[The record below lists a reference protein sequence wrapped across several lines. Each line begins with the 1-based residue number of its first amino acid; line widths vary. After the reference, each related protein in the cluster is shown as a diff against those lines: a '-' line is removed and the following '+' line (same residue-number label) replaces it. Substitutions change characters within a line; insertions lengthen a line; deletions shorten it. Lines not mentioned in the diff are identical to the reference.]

1 MQKNARFPR
10 IRNSRK
16 PGFTYLETLV
26 SVICILLFLW
36 GFQNW
41 MVFVHSHKTHA
52 HLQRKLSE
60 TSHFIACQLHN
71 ANQDWIQE
79 ETFFP
84 TPFDYQAITNDPF
97 VTISVPLASASS
109 YFSISLP
116 PELLE
121 NPYQVL
127 ISKSSDTIYQQ
138 EYVFYHVIVFVTF
151 ASSRYVATSLFVKKY
166 ATP

>member
-1 MQKNARFPR
+1 MQKNVRFQR
-10 IRNSRK
+10 IRYSRK

-26 SVICILLFLW
+26 SVICILTFLG

-71 ANQDWIQE
+71 TNQDWIHE
-79 ETFFP
+79 ETFFT
-84 TPFDYQAITNDPF
+84 TPPAYQSFTSDPF
-97 VTISVPLASASS
+97 VTIPVTLDSASS

-116 PELLE
+116 PEIHE

-127 ISKSSDTIYQQ
+127 ISKSLGSVYEQ
-138 EYVFYHVIVFVTF
+138 EYIFYHVIVFVTLESKNF
-151 ASSRYVATSLFVKKY
+151 FATSFFAKK
-166 ATP
+166 AMNT